1 MVDAWWR
8 RSHESVCSYY
18 AQLAMAGNGRK
29 WEKERGEEWKWASL
43 KEELKKK
50 ERKKETENWKES
62 ERGEKGSEE
71 KEILG
76 LRKQGRESR

>member
-18 AQLAMAGNGRK
+18 AHLAMAGNGRK

-50 ERKKETENWKES
+50 ERKNWKES